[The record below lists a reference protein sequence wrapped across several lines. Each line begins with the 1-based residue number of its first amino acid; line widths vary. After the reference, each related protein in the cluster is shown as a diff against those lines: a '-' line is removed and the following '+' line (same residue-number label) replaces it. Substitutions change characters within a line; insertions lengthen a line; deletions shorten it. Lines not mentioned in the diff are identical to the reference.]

1 MIKLG
6 AQGARGWAAAGQT
19 AQSRSFAV
27 TPIDTVGAGDG
38 FAAGYLAA
46 FLAGGSLQARVDQ
59 GAAVGALVTTR
70 RGDLA
75 AMPTRTEV
83 DELLSQSAVPT

>member
-6 AQGARGWAAAGQT
+6 AEGAHAWTADGET
-19 AQSRSFAV
+19 AQSRAFAV

-46 FLAGGSLQARVDQ
+46 FLAGGEPAR
-59 GAAVGALVTTR
+59 T
-70 RGDLA
+70 
-75 AMPTRTEV
+75 
-83 DELLSQSAVPT
+83 S